1 MWLVRLDAWVTASV
15 LVALMVVAAEIGLW
29 MGRRAA
35 TRQGAT
41 NTRIDDATAALFGL
55 LLAFTFGAATA
66 RYDKRLWLMVEE
78 ATAIGDL
85 AGVAAVIAEPERS
98 ELKKELVEYIDVR
111 IATSLVGGDLAR
123 DAQLVEQARQLQEAM
138 TATATR
144 AVRSNNTPSVHTAL
158 VMKLSETTTSFE
170 KRRAALDDHVPPT
183 ILVMLL
189 VTAAIGAFSLGRV
202 QGVTHSRQPVPMA
215 IFILLVGLAVYTTLD
230 LDEARKGTVRVPV
243 TALESVRASLQ
254 R

>member
-1 MWLVRLDAWVTASV
+1 MWLAQLDAWITASALVV
-15 LVALMVVAAEIGLW
+15 LMGISAEVGLRLGQRTAA
-29 MGRRAA
+29 RA
-35 TRQGAT
+35 GAT

-66 RYDKRLWLMVEE
+66 RYDKRLWLMVDE
-78 ATAIGDL
+78 AAAIGDL

-98 ELKKELVEYIDVR
+98 ELKKELIEYIDVR
-111 IATSLVGGDLAR
+111 IATSLIGGDSAK
-123 DAQLVEQARQLQEAM
+123 DAQLVEQARQRQDAM

-144 AVRSNNTPSVHTAL
+144 AVRANNTPSIHTAL
-158 VMKLSETTTSFE
+158 VMKLSEVTTTFE
-170 KRRAALDDHVPPT
+170 KRRAALNDHVPPT

-202 QGVTHSRQPVPMA
+202 QGVNRSRQVLPTA

-230 LDEARKGTVRVPV
+230 LDDARSGTVRVPV
-243 TALESVRASLQ
+243 SALESVRASL
-254 R
+254 RR